1 MESLTPPPVKTETVA
16 ALRAPLDI
24 RRWSLKAATDRPPRV
39 RGRMIVWLAAG
50 WLALMTLVAIIADLL
65 PIAGYP
71 EIIGRPRQKAFRSWS
86 EPFGTDGLGRSELSR
101 AIYGARVSLVIGVAA
116 VVLGMLVGT
125 ALGLLA
131 GYFRGAVDAV
141 LGVVTDAFL
150 AFPALVLLLAIAAT
164 MGASLRNLVVALA
177 ILTTPAFVRLARAN
191 TMVFA
196 NREFIRAARG
206 MGARHRRII
215 ARELLP
221 NVALPVASYA
231 FVLIAVVLVAEGSLS
246 FLGLGVPPP
255 RPSWGEMISTG
266 RNDLDRAPHVVFVP
280 AAFMF
285 LTVWSFNVLGDHARR
300 RFDTRESML

>member
-1 MESLTPPPVKTETVA
+1 MESQIPPTVKTETLTDV
-16 ALRAPLDI
+16 RSPLDVS
-24 RRWSLKAATDRPPRV
+24 RLSFKSVTDRPARV
-39 RGRMIVWLAAG
+39 RGRLTVWIASG
-50 WLALMTLVAIIADLL
+50 WLVLITLLAIVADLL
-65 PIAGYP
+65 PIADYRDLV
-71 EIIGRPRQKAFRSWS
+71 GRPRQKAFNSWS
-86 EPFGTDGLGRSELSR
+86 EPFGLDALGRSELSR
-101 AIYGARVSLVIGVAA
+101 AIYGARVSLVVGVAA
-116 VVLGMLVGT
+116 VLLGMLVGT

-131 GYFRGAVDAV
+131 GYFRGAVDAL
-141 LGVVTDAFL
+141 LGIVTDAFL

-215 ARELLP
+215 LRELLP

>member
-1 MESLTPPPVKTETVA
+1 MENRTPPPVHTETLADV
-16 ALRAPLDI
+16 RSPLDVS
-24 RRWSLKAATDRPPRV
+24 RLSFKTVTDRPARV
-39 RGRMIVWLAAG
+39 RGRMTVWVASG
-50 WLALMTLVAIIADLL
+50 WLMVITLLAIFADLL
-65 PIAGYP
+65 PIDGYRD
-71 EIIGRPRQKAFRSWS
+71 IIGRPREKAFNSWS
-86 EPFGTDGLGRSELSR
+86 QPFGTDSLGRSELSR
-101 AIYGARVSLVIGVAA
+101 AIYGARISLVVCVAA
-116 VVLGMLVGT
+116 VALGMLVGST
-125 ALGLLA
+125 LGLLA
-131 GYFRGAVDAV
+131 GYFRGKLDAL
-141 LGVVTDAFL
+141 LGIVTDAFL
-150 AFPALVLLLAIAAT
+150 AFPALVMLLAIAAT
-164 MGASLRNLVVALA
+164 MGASLRNLVIALA
-177 ILTTPAFVRLARAN
+177 ILSTPAFVRLARAN

-196 NREFIRAARG
+196 SREFIRAARG
-206 MGARHRRII
+206 LGAGHRRII
-215 ARELLP
+215 TRELLP

>member
-1 MESLTPPPVKTETVA
+1 MERVTPPVKIEQPDDI
-16 ALRAPLDI
+16 RAPLDLG
-24 RRWSLKAATDRPPRV
+24 RLSLKSATDRPARV
-39 RGRMIVWLAAG
+39 RGRASVWIAAG
-50 WLALMTLVAIIADLL
+50 WLILITVLAIVADLL
-65 PIAGYP
+65 PIDGYRD
-71 EIIGRPRQKAFRSWS
+71 IVGRPREKAFNSWS
-86 EPFGTDGLGRSELSR
+86 EPFGTDALGRSELSR
-101 AIYGARVSLVIGVAA
+101 AIFGARISLIVGVAA
-116 VVLGMLVGT
+116 VALGLVVGAT
-125 ALGLLA
+125 LGLLA
-131 GYFRGAVDAV
+131 GYFRGKLDAL
-141 LGVVTDAFL
+141 LGIVTDAFL

-206 MGARHRRII
+206 LGAGHRRILT
-215 ARELLP
+215 RELLP

-266 RNDLDRAPHVVFVP
+266 RNDLDRAPHIVFVP

>member
-1 MESLTPPPVKTETVA
+1 MESRTPPPVRAETVA
-16 ALRAPLDI
+16 DVRAPLDI
-24 RRWSLKAATDRPPRV
+24 RGWTLQTVTDRPARA
-39 RGRMIVWLAAG
+39 RGRAIVWIAAG
-50 WLALMTLVAIIADLL
+50 WLGLMSVLAVIADLL
-65 PIAGYP
+65 PIAGYAD
-71 EIIGRPRQKAFRSWS
+71 IIGRPRRKAFHSWS
-86 EPFGTDGLGRSELSR
+86 EPFGTDALGRSELSR

-116 VVLGMLVGT
+116 VALGMLVGAT
-125 ALGLLA
+125 LGLFA
-131 GYFRGAVDAV
+131 GYFRGATDAL

-177 ILTTPAFVRLARAN
+177 ILTTPAFLRLARAN
-191 TMVFA
+191 TMAFA
-196 NREFIRAARG
+196 NLEFIRAARG

>member
-1 MESLTPPPVKTETVA
+1 MESRPPVKTETPVEV
-16 ALRAPLDI
+16 RAPLDLN
-24 RRWSLKAATDRPPRV
+24 RLSLKSATDRPARV
-39 RGRMIVWLAAG
+39 RGRLSVWIAASWLILITVLA
-50 WLALMTLVAIIADLL
+50 VIADLL
-65 PIAGYP
+65 PIDGYRD
-71 EIIGRPRQKAFRSWS
+71 IVGRPREKAFNSWS
-86 EPFGTDGLGRSELSR
+86 EPFGTDSLGRSELSR
-101 AIYGARVSLVIGVAA
+101 AIFGARISLIVGVAA
-116 VVLGMLVGT
+116 VALGMVVGSS
-125 ALGLLA
+125 LGLLA
-131 GYFRGAVDAV
+131 GYFRGKVDAV
-141 LGVVTDAFL
+141 LGIVTDAFL

-164 MGASLRNLVVALA
+164 MGSSLRNLVIALA

-196 NREFIRAARG
+196 NRDFIRAALG
-206 MGARHRRII
+206 LGAGHRRILT
-215 ARELLP
+215 RELLP

-280 AAFMF
+280 ATFMF

>member
-1 MESLTPPPVKTETVA
+1 MESRPPVTTEKPA
-16 ALRAPLDI
+16 DMRAPLDLN
-24 RRWSLKAATDRPPRV
+24 RLSLKSATDRPPRV
-39 RGRMIVWLAAG
+39 RGRVSVWVAASWLILIAVLA
-50 WLALMTLVAIIADLL
+50 VIADLL
-65 PIAGYP
+65 PIDGYRD
-71 EIIGRPRQKAFRSWS
+71 IVGRPREKAFNSWS
-86 EPFGTDGLGRSELSR
+86 EPFGTDSLGRSELSR
-101 AIYGARVSLVIGVAA
+101 AIFGARISLIVGVAA
-116 VVLGMLVGT
+116 VALGMVVGSF
-125 ALGLLA
+125 LGLLA
-131 GYFRGAVDAV
+131 GYFRGKLDAL
-141 LGVVTDAFL
+141 LGIITDAFL

-196 NREFIRAARG
+196 NREFIRAAAG
-206 MGARHRRII
+206 LGAGHRRILT
-215 ARELLP
+215 RELLP

-300 RFDTRESML
+300 RFDARESML

>member
-1 MESLTPPPVKTETVA
+1 MERMTPSTEA
-16 ALRAPLDI
+16 ATPERVQSPLDLN
-24 RRWSLKAATDRPPRV
+24 RLSLKSATDRPPRV
-39 RGRMIVWLAAG
+39 RGRVSVWIAAG
-50 WLALMTLVAIIADLL
+50 WLIVITVLAIVADFL
-65 PIAGYP
+65 PIDGYRD
-71 EIIGRPRQKAFRSWS
+71 IVGRPRQKAFDSWS
-86 EPFGTDGLGRSELSR
+86 EPLGTDALGRSELSR
-101 AIYGARVSLVIGVAA
+101 AIFGARISLIVGVVA
-116 VVLGMLVGT
+116 VALGMVVGSS
-125 ALGLLA
+125 LGLLA
-131 GYFRGAVDAV
+131 GYFRGKLDAL
-141 LGVVTDAFL
+141 LGIVTDAFL

-164 MGASLRNLVVALA
+164 MGASLRNLVIALA
-177 ILTTPAFVRLARAN
+177 ILTTPAFVRLSRAN

-206 MGARHRRII
+206 LGAGHRRILT
-215 ARELLP
+215 RELLP

-266 RNDLDRAPHVVFVP
+266 RNDLDRAPHIVFVP

-300 RFDTRESML
+300 RFDTRESVL